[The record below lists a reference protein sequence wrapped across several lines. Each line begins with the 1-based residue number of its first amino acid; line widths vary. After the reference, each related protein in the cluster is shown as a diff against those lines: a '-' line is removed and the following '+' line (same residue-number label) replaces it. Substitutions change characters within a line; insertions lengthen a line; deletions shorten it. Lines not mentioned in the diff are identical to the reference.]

1 METRQKQENTMH
13 NNVLAQVAGL
23 PKLSVKELQKLWRD
37 VFGEEPRCLQ
47 KTWLVRRLAY
57 RLQEIAYSTDTAKLE
72 KVYEEAANGK
82 ACRKRNRSDD
92 VWMPVAGT
100 RLTREWQGEEHQVTV
115 LVNGFDY
122 RGQRYRSL
130 SIIARTIT
138 GVRWSGPR
146 FFGLKREAA

>member
-1 METRQKQENTMH
+1 MH

-82 ACRKRNRSDD
+82 AS
-92 VWMPVAGT
+92 
-100 RLTREWQGEEHQVTV
+100 
-115 LVNGFDY
+115 
-122 RGQRYRSL
+122 S
-130 SIIARTIT
+130 
-138 GVRWSGPR
+138 
-146 FFGLKREAA
+146 AAVVVIRA